1 MPAVVLASPLGAVS
15 ARRAVV
21 PNGTREMARNA
32 TALPTRSSRFPL
44 ACRAERVSG
53 YSTVGVAKGRK
64 RRVIKPLTG
73 NPAPPA
79 LDAELLG
86 DNATDCPSDGCSIE
100 TSMPDADHDAPTRG
114 AMSSGSSTEE
124 AHERQ
129 RAQIESLR
137 TLREV
142 TAPAVRRKR
151 RVLKPLSKNPDPSA
165 TWGTVD
171 VEEGNCPSDGCS
183 IEYAAPAD
191 DSAPI
196 RRRGYQATK
205 HSNEEAREKWRAQL
219 QNLKEQ
225 RAADEKKIRAALEAA
240 AADDDDETADAMT
253 EEEKVKAKAQKE
265 AFYFS
270 VAGLTALTGLGFLH
284 PETAAAAINSPA
296 AIDPFFQFNPVC
308 PASDGVFRVGQ
319 RAALALAG
327 DQNIE
332 NYRPLINDVLIRV
345 RTELCV
351 LESFSR
357 ETALPF
363 IKEKGLGWVLPI
375 HETSETYLAGVVFMV
390 GANFI
395 LLGSTKVVAI
405 LAIYHDLSLGL
416 VARGAGR
423 LLGMATPEA
432 EEEKR
437 EREFNE
443 LMEKQM
449 AEVKGLMMNPLLSR
463 GDREKQTAEVNAR
476 YAAMMED
483 TKAAADVRAKG
494 DETSALSKAR
504 RVAGA
509 AAVPLRLYGKASGL
523 FRQGCEVFDTF
534 CSRYFVAFTVTYI
547 IVKTAHYVFFPTILD
562 GVGRQIGA

>member
-64 RRVIKPLTG
+64 RRVIKPLIG

-129 RAQIESLR
+129 QAQIESLR
-137 TLREV
+137 ALREV
-142 TAPAVRRKR
+142 PAPAVRRKR

-240 AADDDDETADAMT
+240 ASLDDDETAAMT
-253 EEEKVKAKAQKE
+253 EEQKAKAKAQKE

-319 RAALALAG
+319 RAALGLAG
-327 DQNIE
+327 ADNIE

-363 IKEKGLGWVLPI
+363 IREKGLGWVLPL

-416 VARGAGR
+416 LARGAGS

-432 EEEKR
+432 DAEKR
-437 EREFNE
+437 EREFNA
-443 LMEKQM
+443 LMDAQM
-449 AEVKGLMMNPLLSR
+449 AEVKALMMDGSL
-463 GDREKQTAEVNAR
+463 DRETREKRTAEVNAR
-476 YAAMMED
+476 YSRKMEE
-483 TKAAADVRAKG
+483 TKEAADVRLADEDASPLAKVRAG
-494 DETSALSKAR
+494 
-504 RVAGA
+504 AGA
-509 AAVPLRLYGKASGL
+509 AAIPLRLYGRASGVL
-523 FRQGCEVFDTF
+523 RQGLETFDTF

-547 IVKTAHYVFFPTILD
+547 IVKTAHYVIFPNIFD
-562 GVGRQIGA
+562 

>member
-32 TALPTRSSRFPL
+32 TALPTRSSRLPL

-79 LDAELLG
+79 LDADLLG

-129 RAQIESLR
+129 QAQIESLR
-137 TLREV
+137 ALREV

-240 AADDDDETADAMT
+240 ASLDDEETADMT
-253 EEEKVKAKAQKE
+253 EEQKAKAKAQKE

-296 AIDPFFQFNPVC
+296 AIDPFFQLTLCPVGRGVSRRTTSGAGARGTKHREL
-308 PASDGVFRVGQ
+308 PPSDQRRADPRAHRALHPRVV
-319 RAALALAG
+319 LARRRCRLS
-327 DQNIE
+327 E
-332 NYRPLINDVLIRV
+332 
-345 RTELCV
+345 
-351 LESFSR
+351 ESR
-357 ETALPF
+357 
-363 IKEKGLGWVLPI
+363 WVLPI
-375 HETSETYLAGVVFMV
+375 HEREAPRGVLMV

-395 LLGSTKVVAI
+395 LPSTKVVAI

-416 VARGAGR
+416 LARGAGR

-504 RVAGA
+504 KGAGA
-509 AAVPLRLYGKASGL
+509 VAVPLRLYGKASGL
-523 FRQGCEVFDTF
+523 FRQGCEVSTR
-534 CSRYFVAFTVTYI
+534 SAAGTSWRS
-547 IVKTAHYVFFPTILD
+547 P
-562 GVGRQIGA
+562 

>member
-73 NPAPPA
+73 NPARPA

-191 DSAPI
+191 ESAPI
-196 RRRGYQATK
+196 RRRGYQASK
-205 HSNEEAREKWRAQL
+205 HSDEEAREKWRAQL

-284 PETAAAAINSPA
+284 PETAAAAVATPA
-296 AIDPFFQFNPVC
+296 GIDPFFQFNPVC

-363 IKEKGLGWVLPI
+363 VKEKGLGWVLPI

-416 VARGAGR
+416 LARGAGR

-463 GDREKQTAEVNAR
+463 EDREKQTAEVNAR

-504 RVAGA
+504 KGAGA
-509 AAVPLRLYGKASGL
+509 VAVPLRLYGKASGL

-562 GVGRQIGA
+562 GVGKQLGA